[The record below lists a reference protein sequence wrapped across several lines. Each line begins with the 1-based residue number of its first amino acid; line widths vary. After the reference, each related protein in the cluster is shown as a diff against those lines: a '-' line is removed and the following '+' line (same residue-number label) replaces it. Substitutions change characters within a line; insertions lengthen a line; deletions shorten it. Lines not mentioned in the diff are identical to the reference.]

1 MHDLLIAPPPYLEDF
16 EVSVQRAQRRQ
27 REQELETMCCN
38 LAKAVGWL
46 SFKGFSRSGGADRI
60 FFREGRCFLVEF
72 KTLTGKVRENQK
84 IEAEAMKKNRTPYF
98 IVRTLEEFKDILIS
112 RGEHQ

>member
-1 MHDLLIAPPPYLEDF
+1 MD
-16 EVSVQRAQRRQ
+16 RQ
-27 REQELETMCCN
+27 QGIREQELETMCCD

-72 KTLTGKVRENQK
+72 KTLIGRIRKNQEVEREV
-84 IEAEAMKKNRTPYF
+84 MKKNRTPYF
-98 IVRTLEEFKDILIS
+98 VVRTLEEFKDILIS
-112 RGEHQ
+112 RGREQ

>member
-1 MHDLLIAPPPYLEDF
+1 MD
-16 EVSVQRAQRRQ
+16 RQ
-27 REQELETMCCN
+27 QENLREQELEAMCCE

-46 SFKGFSRSGGADRI
+46 SFKGFSRHGGADRI

-72 KTLTGKVRENQK
+72 KTLTGKVRQSQK
-84 IEAEAMKKNRTPYF
+84 NEMQVVKKNRTPYF

-112 RGEHQ
+112 RGREQ